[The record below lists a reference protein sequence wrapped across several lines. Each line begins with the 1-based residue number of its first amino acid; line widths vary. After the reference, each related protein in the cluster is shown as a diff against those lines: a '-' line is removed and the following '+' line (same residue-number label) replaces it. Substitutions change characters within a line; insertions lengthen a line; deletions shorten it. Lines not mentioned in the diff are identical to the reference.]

1 MLLLFSQIIITNN
14 TCHYYEK
21 FTILGTC
28 CYYENKDQQHLLQ
41 LWKQIPARSIT
52 DMKASIKVT
61 HVAAKKKKIINN
73 ICCCYKNITN
83 NSCSYNTGVRP
94 KHSSCHAIGNK
105 TSMQT
110 ACCLH
115 CHAFSQLK
123 YAIFQSRI
131 IYCNANLSLQC
142 T

>member
-1 MLLLFSQIIITNN
+1 MLERSKLKEEKMRQEKRREQTRRAPENCTAQYTVRSAKYTVHSTQCTIHIRFQASASSSGPQIA
-14 TCHYYEK
+14 CMSHQCAVHGVQ
-21 FTILGTC
+21 FTVYTMQ
-28 CYYENKDQQHLLQ
+28 Y
-41 LWKQIPARSIT
+41 
-52 DMKASIKVT
+52 
-61 HVAAKKKKIINN
+61 
-73 ICCCYKNITN
+73 
-83 NSCSYNTGVRP
+83 TGVRP

-131 IYCNANLSLQC
+131 IYCNHVMPP
-142 T
+142 